1 MPPETKTTT
10 PTSPDQTAD
19 GGQVLSRRHV
29 LSRLS
34 DERLVTRYQRS
45 GDELALEELIR
56 RYAPL
61 ARSLARRYS
70 HTSEPF
76 DDLLQVA
83 SVGFIAA
90 ASRFEPGRGTHLRS
104 FAVPT
109 MLGELRRHFRDTGW
123 SVRVPRSLQER
134 SKQVQVAV
142 DKLTARTGHSPTTAE
157 VAAELGLSNELVVEA
172 MEARHAYRAESLERP
187 DDGDDAMPGLQAIVG
202 VDEEGFR
209 QVENR
214 VSLRRAMAA
223 LPARERMI
231 VELRFRQELSQ
242 SEIAALLGIS
252 QMHVSRL
259 LRRSLERMAAVLD
272 TPGRAAA

>member
-1 MPPETKTTT
+1 MSLDTKPHTAPEI
-10 PTSPDQTAD
+10 AD
-19 GGQVLSRRHV
+19 GPAIVSSRHV
-29 LSRLS
+29 LSRLT
-34 DERLVTRYQRS
+34 DEELVKRYQRS
-45 GDELALEELIR
+45 GDQQALEELIQ

-142 DKLTARTGHSPTTAE
+142 DKLTARTGHSPTISE

-187 DDGDDAMPGLQAIVG
+187 DDGDDPMPGLQAVVG

-209 QVENR
+209 QV
-214 VSLRRAMAA
+214 
-223 LPARERMI
+223 
-231 VELRFRQELSQ
+231 
-242 SEIAALLGIS
+242 
-252 QMHVSRL
+252 
-259 LRRSLERMAAVLD
+259 
-272 TPGRAAA
+272 